1 MTSTDSKTEITLKGS
16 VDIVSEFFFTAINS
30 ILYQRG
36 QSRTRNA
43 CVSRKSLP
51 SHSPRGL
58 PSLYL
63 PPPSPCAGIYQPET
77 FKREAKY
84 GLTVLTTTDGGL
96 LKYLSQVMAQVE
108 AWLLSGDVQRLVVVV
123 SGVDSG
129 ETLERWQFNVAL
141 DECDGEN
148 RAPNGAGGSGPKSH
162 GSKSL
167 KEIHG
172 EIQAIVRQITAS
184 VTFLPLL
191 DEPCSFDLLVYTK
204 KDVTVPTKW
213 EDSDPCYIMNN
224 QEVKLRSFTTSV
236 RGYTHDR
243 WSES

>member
-1 MTSTDSKTEITLKGS
+1 MSSSTDTQTEITLKGS

-36 QSRTRNA
+36 
-43 CVSRKSLP
+43 
-51 SHSPRGL
+51 
-58 PSLYL
+58 
-63 PPPSPCAGIYQPET
+63 IYQPET
-77 FKREAKY
+77 FKRDSKY

-96 LKYLSQVMAQVE
+96 LKYLAQVMAQVE
-108 AWLLSGDVQRLVVVV
+108 SWLLNGDVQRLVVVV

-141 DECDGEN
+141 DGDNNSDAEN
-148 RAPNGAGGSGPKSH
+148 RRPSQNQNNTTNTNNTTNQKGSTNHK
-162 GSKSL
+162 KRL

-172 EIQAIVRQITAS
+172 EIQAIIRQITAS

-191 DEPCSFDLLVYTK
+191 NEPCSFDLLVYTK
-204 KDVTVPTKW
+204 KDAAVPKKW
-213 EDSDPCYIMNN
+213 EDSDPCYIMNS

-236 RGYTHDR
+236 HKVDSMVAYREAEE
-243 WSES
+243 WEL